1 MIKLH
6 LIFFFIENMHEKPL
20 EFGHIHEN
28 ITYFC
33 IFEMS
38 KKKFEFFGFF
48 NILEKNQVFLIL
60 NLYLTV

>member
-1 MIKLH
+1 
-6 LIFFFIENMHEKPL
+6 MHEKPL
-20 EFGHIHEN
+20 EFDHIHEN

-60 NLYLTV
+60 SLYLTV

>member
-1 MIKLH
+1 MIKMH
-6 LIFFFIENMHEKPL
+6 LIFFLENMHEKPL
-20 EFGHIHEN
+20 EFDHIHEN

-60 NLYLTV
+60 SLYLTV